1 MSKTKTVILLFFT
14 FIFAFLCETTLA
26 ESRKDS
32 ENNFLLHNND
42 TEAYMNFCTGFYLM
56 LDHRWEE
63 AIVFFEKTLQ
73 SNPNAER
80 IHNYLATCC
89 FQSNKK
95 EKALFHIKKI
105 AQLKP
110 DDFSI
115 HYTLG
120 NIYASEGN
128 EKGAI
133 SEYERASSSVMDGV
147 DKVFVSD
154 MLHRL
159 ANGYMKNGDIENAT
173 NVYKKIL
180 DLKLTE
186 EPVKIHYKLGQA
198 YVEAEKINE
207 AINEFIKAREANP
220 HSAPIIFYLALCY
233 EELEDYDNAIE
244 TLESFIEYDSDAW
257 LMRINLS
264 NICEKMKQYE
274 KADLEREKAFAIL
287 KESVSKGSKNLRE
300 YTTLSQIYQRRGEG
314 REAIYTLRTA
324 ILSVINEDKE
334 ALKEVH
340 FMLANI
346 YYEMNDHRHVVNE
359 LEKVLQIDP
368 DYHQANNFLGY
379 FFVEKGEQ
387 LEEALGL
394 IEKALSIEPEN
405 GAYLDSLGWAYYKLA
420 DEDDGEKITLALQK
434 LKKASEYAE
443 DPEIMGHTGDVYYS
457 LGYWERAQGQWEAA
471 LKLWEEF
478 AAEASPLSKH
488 QTAREIKARKVVQNK
503 LEKLQYLKMV
513 ESSMERLKSEE
524 RVVRNHTN
532 ITREFSVKMESR
544 E

>member
-1 MSKTKTVILLFFT
+1 MSKTKTIVLLFFV

-26 ESRKDS
+26 ESRKDG
-32 ENNFLLHNND
+32 ENNFLLHND

-63 AIVFFEKTLQ
+63 AIVFLEKTLQ

-95 EKALFHIKKI
+95 EKALFHIEKI
-105 AQLKP
+105 AKLKP

-159 ANGYMKNGDIENAT
+159 ANSYMKNGDIENAT
-173 NVYKKIL
+173 KVYKKIL
-180 DLKLTE
+180 DLELTD
-186 EPVKIHYKLGQA
+186 EPVKIHYKLGQT
-198 YVEAEKINE
+198 YVEAKKISE
-207 AINEFIKAREANP
+207 AINEFIKAREASP
-220 HSAPIIFYLALCY
+220 HSEPIIFYLALCY
-233 EELEDYDNAIE
+233 EELEDYDNAIAA
-244 TLESFIEYDSDAW
+244 LESFIEYDSDAW

-264 NICEKMKQYE
+264 NIYEKIKQYE
-274 KADLEREKAFAIL
+274 KAELEREKAFGIL
-287 KESVSKGSKNLRE
+287 KESISKGSKSLRE
-300 YTTLSQIYQRRGEG
+300 YTMLSQIYQRKGEG

-324 ILSVINEDKE
+324 ISSVINEDEE
-334 ALKEVH
+334 ALKGVR

-346 YYEMNDHRHVVNE
+346 YYEMNDHKHVVNE

-420 DEDDGEKITLALQK
+420 DEDNGEKITLALQK
-434 LKKASEYAE
+434 LNKASEYAE
-443 DPEIMGHTGDVYYS
+443 DPEIMGHIGDVYYS

-471 LKLWEEF
+471 LKLWEEST
-478 AAEASPLSKH
+478 AEASPLLKH
-488 QTAREIKARKVVQNK
+488 KTAREIKVRKVVQNK
-503 LEKLQYLKMV
+503 LEKLQYLRMV
-513 ESSMERLKSEE
+513 ESSMERLKSGE
-524 RVVRNHTN
+524 RVVRNHT
-532 ITREFSVKMESR
+532 K
-544 E
+544 

>member
-1 MSKTKTVILLFFT
+1 MSKTKTVVLLSFV

-32 ENNFLLHNND
+32 ENNFLLHSD

-95 EKALFHIKKI
+95 EKALFHIEKI

-120 NIYASEGN
+120 NIYASNGN

-133 SEYERASSSVMDGV
+133 SEYERANSSAMEGV

-159 ANGYMKNGDIENAT
+159 ANSYMENGDIENAI

-180 DLKLTE
+180 DLKLTD
-186 EPVKIHYKLGQA
+186 EPVKIYYKLGQA
-198 YVEAEKINE
+198 YVEAKEINK
-207 AINEFIKAREANP
+207 AINEFIKAREASP
-220 HSAPIIFYLALCY
+220 HSEPIIFYLALCY
-233 EELEDYDNAIE
+233 EELEDYDNAIAA
-244 TLESFIEYDSDAW
+244 LESFIEYDSGAW

-264 NICEKMKQYE
+264 NIYEKTKQYE
-274 KADLEREKAFAIL
+274 NAELEREKAFGTL
-287 KESVSKGSKNLRE
+287 KESVNKGSKSLRE
-300 YTTLSQIYQRRGEG
+300 YTTLSQIYQRKGEA

-324 ILSVINEDKE
+324 ISSVINEDEE
-334 ALKEVH
+334 ALKEVR

-346 YYEMNDHRHVVNE
+346 YYEMNDHKHVVNE

-379 FFVEKGEQ
+379 FFIEKGEQ
-387 LEEALGL
+387 VRRGFRFDR
-394 IEKALSIEPEN
+394 K
-405 GAYLDSLGWAYYKLA
+405 GFKY
-420 DEDDGEKITLALQK
+420 
-434 LKKASEYAE
+434 
-443 DPEIMGHTGDVYYS
+443 
-457 LGYWERAQGQWEAA
+457 RA
-471 LKLWEEF
+471 
-478 AAEASPLSKH
+478 
-488 QTAREIKARKVVQNK
+488 
-503 LEKLQYLKMV
+503 
-513 ESSMERLKSEE
+513 
-524 RVVRNHTN
+524 
-532 ITREFSVKMESR
+532 
-544 E
+544 

>member
-1 MSKTKTVILLFFT
+1 MSRTKTIVLLSFV
-14 FIFAFLCETTLA
+14 FIFAFLCETTSA

-32 ENNFLLHNND
+32 ENNFLLHND

-80 IHNYLATCC
+80 IHNYLATCF

-95 EKALFHIKKI
+95 EKALLHIEKI
-105 AQLKP
+105 ARLKP

-128 EKGAI
+128 GKRAI
-133 SEYERASSSVMDGV
+133 SEYERANSSVMDGV

-159 ANGYMKNGDIENAT
+159 ANSYMENGDTENAT
-173 NVYKKIL
+173 NAYKKIL
-180 DLKLTE
+180 DLELTD
-186 EPVKIHYKLGQA
+186 EPVKIHYKLGQIYA
-198 YVEAEKINE
+198 DAKKMDE
-207 AINEFIKAREANP
+207 AIKEFIKAREASP
-220 HSAPIIFYLALCY
+220 HSEPIMFYLSLCY
-233 EELEDYDNAIE
+233 EELEDYDNAIA
-244 TLESFIEYDSDAW
+244 TLESFIEYDPDVW

-264 NICEKMKQYE
+264 NIYDKVKQYE
-274 KADLEREKAFAIL
+274 KAELEREKAFVIL
-287 KESVSKGSKNLRE
+287 KESVNKGSKSLRE
-300 YTTLSQIYQRRGEG
+300 YTTLSQIYQRRGED

-324 ILSVINEDKE
+324 ISSVINQDEE
-334 ALKEVH
+334 ALKGVC

-346 YYEMNDHRHVVNE
+346 YYEMNDHKHVVNE

-368 DYHQANNFLGY
+368 DYHQASNFLGY

-387 LEEALGL
+387 LDEALGL
-394 IEKALSIEPEN
+394 IEKALSVEPEN

-420 DEDDGEKITLALQK
+420 DEDDDEKITLALQK
-434 LKKASEYAE
+434 LNKASEYAE
-443 DPEIMGHTGDVYYS
+443 DPEIMGHIGDVYYS
-457 LGYWERAQGQWEAA
+457 LGYWERAQGQWEVA
-471 LKLWEEF
+471 LKLWEKST
-478 AAEASPLSKH
+478 AEASPLLKH
-488 QTAREIKARKVVQNK
+488 KTAREIKARKVIQNK
-503 LEKLQYLKMV
+503 LEKLQHLMMV
-513 ESSMERLKSEE
+513 ESTMERLKSGE

-532 ITREFSVKMESR
+532 
-544 E
+544 

>member
-1 MSKTKTVILLFFT
+1 MSKTKTIVLLFFV
-14 FIFAFLCETTLA
+14 FIFAFLSETTLA

-32 ENNFLLHNND
+32 ENNFLLHND

-63 AIVFFEKTLQ
+63 AIVFLERTLQ

-80 IHNYLATCC
+80 IHNYLATCY

-95 EKALFHIKKI
+95 EKALFHIEKI

-133 SEYERASSSVMDGV
+133 SEYERASSSVMDEV

-159 ANGYMKNGDIENAT
+159 ANSYMKNGDIENTT

-180 DLKLTE
+180 DLELTD

-198 YVEAEKINE
+198 YVEAKKINE
-207 AINEFIKAREANP
+207 AINEFIKARETSP
-220 HSAPIIFYLALCY
+220 HSEPIIFYLALCY
-233 EELEDYDNAIE
+233 EELEDYDNAIAV
-244 TLESFIEYDSDAW
+244 LESFIEYDPDVW

-264 NICEKMKQYE
+264 NIYDKVKQYE
-274 KADLEREKAFAIL
+274 KAELEREKAFVIL
-287 KESVSKGSKNLRE
+287 KESVNKGSKNLRE
-300 YTTLSQIYQRRGEG
+300 YTTLSQIYQRRGED

-324 ILSVINEDKE
+324 ISSVINEDEE
-334 ALKEVH
+334 AMKGVR

-346 YYEMNDHRHVVNE
+346 YYEMNDHKHVVNE

-368 DYHQANNFLGY
+368 DYHQASNFLGY

-387 LEEALGL
+387 LDEALGL

-420 DEDDGEKITLALQK
+420 NEDDGEKITLALQK
-434 LKKASEYAE
+434 LNKASEYAE
-443 DPEIMGHTGDVYYS
+443 DPEIMGHIGDVCYS
-457 LGYWERAQGQWEAA
+457 LGYWERAQGQWEVA
-471 LKLWEEF
+471 LKLWEKS
-478 AAEASPLSKH
+478 AAEASPLLKH
-488 QTAREIKARKVVQNK
+488 KTAREVRVRKVVRDK
-503 LEKLQYLKMV
+503 LEKLQQLMMV
-513 ESSMERLKSEE
+513 ESSMERLKSDE

-532 ITREFSVKMESR
+532 
-544 E
+544 